1 MSNTNTSTS
10 NQSQT
15 QKQKQK
21 KNLINPAERKVSVN
35 ISMPLYVLDKI
46 DQYCGDNDR
55 SALVV
60 NILKR
65 EFKLS

>member
-1 MSNTNTSTS
+1 MPSTS
-10 NQSQT
+10 SQVEK

-46 DQYCGDNDR
+46 DEHCGDNDR
-55 SALVV
+55 STLVV
-60 NILKR
+60 RILKK
-65 EFKLS
+65 ELKLS